1 MKRSVDP
8 ILWIEWILVLGFLG
22 IMGLWMY
29 SLARLEARIWEDE
42 IFTLLHI
49 SFSPGRI
56 VMISLHERHPPL
68 YALLAWAWVNVFA
81 LLRGEP
87 SIGILRLLGIASWG
101 AATLC
106 FWGIGRRL
114 FGRWFALLL
123 MVTVCGGPLICDAVL
138 HARSYALAVPA
149 CGVAFLLLLL
159 IEREET
165 SVRENTNTPRLRL
178 LWLAYGF
185 ACSVAL
191 WSHLLAIPVI
201 GLLGLAWVGLALRH
215 SWRKGYWIRGG
226 LTHLVIGIVYLP
238 WLLHSLPVLVADAR
252 QETGLWMTPA
262 TVGNFLR
269 VFFVWY
275 PGGQRLTLGGFG
287 PGLTL
292 LLGAAAWLVPLG
304 IWGFCRI
311 RGREAVRSPFLE
323 KQTFL
328 LLLAFV
334 IPVVNVLGLW
344 VAHRLGIAVFHGP
357 RYTTLTGLIW
367 LFGIVG
373 VIAQLRLRFSC
384 SRWVCFLASV
394 PLLIF
399 TSLGFQGQN
408 WVSHSAL
415 EKWESQLKENRI
427 GPREPLYIL
436 QSELIPYFRATL
448 WKHCPQPIENLAS
461 RDAQTSGALVL
472 DFDVWKHMWPRTN
485 RARDESIRFLL
496 NTPFLAKKVQATA
509 FPPGRS
515 LYTLYRLRELQGD
528 SLRALRPPSWGARNI
543 PPADRAVASAHAADQ
558 YYFDGWH
565 QPEWI
570 DPGNCMRWTS
580 SKRATLRFYG
590 AVPPGRYLLHV
601 HGFRP
606 PYPSSRRTFRLS
618 IHGEKARFIANPPV
632 GSFSLTLPLE
642 LKKRHEPFAMDFRY
656 PLWRAEQTDATSDTR
671 SLGILF
677 EYAWL
682 ETDPGGI

>member
-1 MKRSVDP
+1 
-8 ILWIEWILVLGFLG
+8 
-22 IMGLWMY
+22 MGLWMY

-165 SVRENTNTPRLRL
+165 SVRENTNTPRLRF

-185 ACSVAL
+185 TCSVAL

-201 GLLGLAWVGLALRH
+201 GLLGLAWIGLALRH
-215 SWRKGYWIRGG
+215 SWRKGFWIRGG
-226 LTHLVIGIVYLP
+226 LTHLALLLMYFP
-238 WLLHSLPVLVADAR
+238 WLLHSVPVLVSDAR
-252 QETGLWMTPA
+252 HESGLWMTPA

-323 KQTFL
+323 KQTIL

-415 EKWESQLKENRI
+415 EKWESLLKENRI

-436 QSELIPYFRATL
+436 QSELIPYYRASL
-448 WKHCPQPIENLAS
+448 WEHCPQPIETLAS
-461 RDAQTSGALVL
+461 RDARTSGALVL
-472 DFDVWKHMWPRTN
+472 DFDVWKNMWPRTN
-485 RARDESIRFLL
+485 RARDECIRSLL
-496 NTPFLAKKVQATA
+496 ATPFLAREVQATA

-515 LYTLYRLRELQGD
+515 LYTLYHIQGFQED
-528 SLRALRPPSWGARNI
+528 SLHHLHAPYWGARNI
-543 PPADRAVASAHAADQ
+543 PPEDRAVAIAHATDQ
-558 YYFDGWH
+558 YCYDGWH
-565 QPEWI
+565 QPEWMNS
-570 DPGNCMRWTS
+570 GCCARWTS
-580 SKRATLRFYG
+580 SVRATVCFRG
-590 AVPPGRYLLHV
+590 TVSAGRYLLHV
-601 HGFRP
+601 RGFRP
-606 PYPSSRRTFRLS
+606 PNPSPGKPLRIS
-618 IHGEKARFIANPPV
+618 IGGEKIRFRAKAPV
-632 GSFSLTLPLE
+632 GNFSLTFPLE
-642 LKKRHEPFAMDFRY
+642 LQETHEHLEMDLRY
-656 PLWRAEQTDATSDTR
+656 PVWRAEQIDATSDPR
-671 SLGILF
+671 FLGILF

-682 ETDPGGI
+682 EPNPGDG